1 MCAPGDFS
9 GGATGWRRVV
19 PETKTFPGYRL
30 GYRFVPKPL
39 LLRRPSGLYARFL
52 LPADIRPL
60 MGTRFVVRSLRGQT
74 SDIAR
79 LRAAQLGY
87 ALAAAIEGVRSKGGK
102 AMDAKKLIEA
112 ALAAASRGDIKRYE
126 LTIPGVVSLK
136 TDGPEDHARAM
147 DALEQIGR
155 MSDLEWK
162 VPLPPPSTALSGPML
177 HAAVDRFLKDFCSTG
192 RAEATQLETNHSLA
206 LFRDLT
212 DDVPV
217 SELAATH
224 IDHFRDG
231 LAHWPARA
239 RVLPAFK
246 GLTARAIVEK
256 AKGQG
261 LSGLKVRTV
270 EKHLDRLRVF
280 FNSLVQRGELA
291 RNPLTGLRL
300 QTRAAKYESA
310 RRGFEPEELLLLF
323 DPELRGR
330 LAADDPMNFW
340 VPVLMLYTGARMNEL
355 VSLDVKD
362 LDSIEGVWGVHIT
375 KYLKN
380 PQSKRFVP
388 LPQRVLDLGLQ
399 TYAED
404 VKAAGFSEL
413 FPGGSETAKN
423 GRGDKLSKWFN
434 RTFLRKAC
442 GILGTD
448 VCLQSFR
455 NTLMTAADRVG
466 ISEAQ
471 MNPLV
476 GHGARSLQQKHYID
490 KPTLPERQQRIEW
503 LAMYFRVPPLAM
515 YRAGQFDAYL
525 GELRRTKRRAEA
537 VALRS
542 KRQQSRSE
550 KPSFKNEEGG
560 DAAYSSEPKQS
571 D

>member
-1 MCAPGDFS
+1 M
-9 GGATGWRRVV
+9 
-19 PETKTFPGYRL
+19 
-30 GYRFVPKPL
+30 PKPF

-52 LPADIRPL
+52 LPSDMRPL
-60 MGTRFVVRSLRGQT
+60 LGSRFIVRSLRGQT
-74 SDIAR
+74 SDAAR

-87 ALAAAIEGVRSKGGK
+87 ALAAAIESVRSKGGK

-112 ALAAASRGDIKRYE
+112 ALAAASKGDIKRYE

-155 MSDLEWK
+155 IRDLEWK
-162 VPLPPPSTALSGPML
+162 APSPPELPPAPAGPML
-177 HAAVDRFLKDFCSTG
+177 HAAIERFLKDFGSIG
-192 RAEATQLETNHSLA
+192 RSAATELETNHSLA

-212 DDVPV
+212 DDVLV

-224 IDHFRDG
+224 IDRFRDA

-246 GLTARAIVEK
+246 GLAARAIVEK

-261 LSGLKVRTV
+261 FPGLNVRTV

-310 RRGFEPEELLLLF
+310 RRGFESEELSVLF
-323 DPELRGR
+323 DPDLRGR
-330 LAADDPMNFW
+330 LASDDPMKFW

-362 LDSIEGVWGVHIT
+362 LDSIEGVWGVHIV
-375 KYLKN
+375 KHLKN

-399 TYAED
+399 RYAED
-404 VKAAGFSEL
+404 MNAAGFSEL

-442 GILGTD
+442 DILDAD

-503 LAMYFRVPPLAM
+503 LAMYFRVPPLAA
-515 YRAGQFDAYL
+515 YRPGQFDAYL
-525 GELRRTKRRAEA
+525 GELRKTKRRAEA
-537 VALRS
+537 VAARL
-542 KRQQSRSE
+542 SRNGES
-550 KPSFKNEEGG
+550 
-560 DAAYSSEPKQS
+560 
-571 D
+571 

>member
-1 MCAPGDFS
+1 M
-9 GGATGWRRVV
+9 
-19 PETKTFPGYRL
+19 
-30 GYRFVPKPL
+30 PKPL

-52 LPADIRPL
+52 LPLDIQASV
-60 MGTRFVVRSLRGQT
+60 GARFIVRSLRGQT
-74 SDIAR
+74 ADGAR

-87 ALAAAIEGVRSKGGK
+87 ALAAAIEGVRSRGGK
-102 AMDAKKLIEA
+102 AMDAKKLLEA

-126 LTIPGVVSLK
+126 LTIPGVISLK

-147 DALEQIGR
+147 DALERIGPLR
-155 MSDLEWK
+155 DLEWK
-162 VPLPPPSTALSGPML
+162 VSSPPELPPAPAGPML
-177 HAAVDRFLKDFCSTG
+177 HAAIDRFLKDFCSIG
-192 RAEATQLETNHSLA
+192 RSAATELETNHSLA

-217 SELAATH
+217 SELAAAH
-224 IDHFRDG
+224 IDQFRDC

-246 GLTARAIVEK
+246 GLSARDIVAK

-261 LSGLKVRTV
+261 LPGLKVRTV

-310 RRGFEPEELLLLF
+310 RRGFEPDELTLLF

-330 LAADDPMNFW
+330 LATDDPMNFW
-340 VPVLMLYTGARMNEL
+340 VPILMLYTGARMNEL

-375 KYLKN
+375 KHLKN

-388 LPQRVLDLGLQ
+388 LPQRVLDLGLR

-404 VKAAGFSEL
+404 MKAAGFSEL

-434 RTFLRKAC
+434 RTYLRKAC
-442 GILGTD
+442 GILGAD

-476 GHGARSLQQKHYID
+476 GHGPRSLQQKHYID
-490 KPTLPERQQRIEW
+490 KPTLTERQQRIEW
-503 LAMYFRVPPLAM
+503 LAMYFRVPPLAV
-515 YRAGQFDAYL
+515 YRLGQFDAYVD
-525 GELRRTKRRAEA
+525 ELRKTKRRAEA

-542 KRQQSRSE
+542 ERK
-550 KPSFKNEEGG
+550 KK
-560 DAAYSSEPKQS
+560 
-571 D
+571 